1 MGFVNL
7 LIFLCC
13 YDNAVQVFFTKK
25 NLSTE
30 PQTTNRDHILLLLLL
45 YSEGS

>member
-13 YDNAVQVFFTKK
+13 YDNAVQVFTKK